1 VSFAVEDE
9 DIAEKYTSTDAA
21 SQEREAKAL
30 RNDEKEKKEGNKITF
45 LGYTDLQ
52 QGFDNN
58 VNLDSKRKRDFYFQN
73 ISNLEV
79 KYEPTDKLDLK
90 TGADI
95 FNISYYNVN
104 TNNILDVS
112 PYVGFDI
119 EFVPKKVK
127 LKNHIAFDYF
137 SYPNKKESSY
147 SAVIYSTSLRQFVL
161 KRLYHEI
168 GYKHFY
174 RWYPDKKISLDSAAR
189 GEYDKADER
198 WRTHYTLGFFGKRFM
213 VKFKNEIYKN
223 DSNNEYQEY
232 YDYWVYRAKPSVLYF
247 ITNDL
252 YINLGYSYK
261 YTLYEDRRATDDVNK
276 VARDHT
282 HSMST
287 ALYYDLTKNVT
298 CSITYS
304 YAENL
309 SNDPFQRYSGGT
321 VTGGLSYNF

>member
-1 VSFAVEDE
+1 
-9 DIAEKYTSTDAA
+9 
-21 SQEREAKAL
+21 
-30 RNDEKEKKEGNKITF
+30 
-45 LGYTDLQ
+45 
-52 QGFDNN
+52 
-58 VNLDSKRKRDFYFQN
+58 
-73 ISNLEV
+73 
-79 KYEPTDKLDLK
+79 
-90 TGADI
+90 
-95 FNISYYNVN
+95 
-104 TNNILDVS
+104 
-112 PYVGFDI
+112 
-119 EFVPKKVK
+119 
-127 LKNHIAFDYF
+127 
-137 SYPNKKESSY
+137 
-147 SAVIYSTSLRQFVL
+147 
-161 KRLYHEI
+161 
-168 GYKHFY
+168 
-174 RWYPDKKISLDSAAR
+174 
-189 GEYDKADER
+189 
-198 WRTHYTLGFFGKRFM
+198 M